1 MFQFISDR
9 CYPRRGQVVPRY
21 FFHVY
26 DGENRVLQDTRGVE
40 LPNKLGALAACRS
53 IIEAVLSEEDF
64 FDAISGGR
72 SFRITDE
79 ADRIVEEVPFQ

>member
-1 MFQFISDR
+1 ML
-9 CYPRRGQVVPRY
+9 RRGQVVSRY

-26 DGENRVLQDTRGVE
+26 DGEDRVLQDTQGVE
-40 LPNKLGALAACRS
+40 LPNNLGVLEACRS

-64 FDAISGGR
+64 FDVTGGTR

-79 ADRIVEEVPFQ
+79 SDRIVEEVPFQ